1 MKQFDTAII
10 VAGGKSTRM
19 GFDKAFMKIGN
30 TSCIELIIKKLK
42 WHFNEI
48 IVVTQ
53 EISKY
58 NFIDVKTTHDEIK
71 NAGPIGGLHAG
82 LKISSSIYNYLIA
95 CDMPVLSD
103 ELIIHMKKLLSL
115 RPDIISCKNNGF
127 IEPFHAVYSKHLT
140 TRIEVQI
147 EGGEYSLF
155 KLMLKSKTKIISDTK
170 IKSICKSSNLFTNL
184 NTRQEL
190 AQFTAEKVNN

>member
-58 NFIDVKTTHDEIK
+58 NFIDVKTT
-71 NAGPIGGLHAG
+71 
-82 LKISSSIYNYLIA
+82 
-95 CDMPVLSD
+95 M
-103 ELIIHMKKLLSL
+103 MK
-115 RPDIISCKNNGF
+115 
-127 IEPFHAVYSKHLT
+127 
-140 TRIEVQI
+140 
-147 EGGEYSLF
+147 
-155 KLMLKSKTKIISDTK
+155 
-170 IKSICKSSNLFTNL
+170 
-184 NTRQEL
+184 
-190 AQFTAEKVNN
+190 